1 MMIDM
6 YEASMELKYLT
17 STFIKLSSYKQTPTT
32 LANWPARKNVLD
44 NPQEND
50 GDSELAAQETVS
62 GSQEKLQ
69 PFKKVMD
76 MMRYLPY

>member
-1 MMIDM
+1 M
-6 YEASMELKYLT
+6 A
-17 STFIKLSSYKQTPTT
+17 

-44 NPQEND
+44 NPQAND
-50 GDSELAAQETVS
+50 GDSDVAAQNTVS

-69 PFKKVMD
+69 PFKKFMD